1 MFVEKESMATSAATP
16 SDMDDMY
23 NRSRRRAVRLS
34 RQARLQM
41 LRDMPIKRRSRWLDS
56 DYCGC
61 SRGCRGGRARV
72 LDDGPVQQPDDA
84 GSARSEREVVGH
96 EHDRRSAVA
105 VERLEQLEN
114 ALSGR
119 VIEIPGGFV
128 GEEDLGRVGEGARD
142 RDALLFSTG
151 KLGGKVVASARE
163 PDAVDQIGCAFHRAL
178 RSAQLERNL
187 YVLESRER
195 GDQLKALE
203 DEADFFAPQSGAL
216 VLRSL
221 SQVGVGEE

>member
-16 SDMDDMY
+16 RDMDDMY

-41 LRDMPIKRRSRWLDS
+41 LRDMPIKRRSRWLDP

-61 SRGCRGGRARV
+61 SRGCRGGRARG
-72 LDDGPVQQPDDA
+72 LDDVPVQQPDDVV
-84 GSARSEREVVGH
+84 GARSEREVVGH
-96 EHDRRSAVA
+96 EHDLRSAVA

-128 GEEDLGRVGEGARD
+128 GEEDLGRVCGGAGGGEG
-142 RDALLFSTG
+142 L
-151 KLGGKVVASARE
+151 VV
-163 PDAVDQIGCAFHRAL
+163 
-178 RSAQLERNL
+178 
-187 YVLESRER
+187 
-195 GDQLKALE
+195 
-203 DEADFFAPQSGAL
+203 
-216 VLRSL
+216 
-221 SQVGVGEE
+221 